1 MKHTFI
7 WNGSSWWL
15 KISTIEEMCDYL
27 NVEWD
32 RRKQACLE
40 DKERVKKKFHSSN
53 YLTGACD
60 VISTVKYISFNE
72 ALDGLQKQLYKNWY
86 QFLLEGKTIFVNGVG
101 GYNLSQ
107 EIKRAYQKE
116 GYDFPCF
123 SEKDIRITQW
133 PNGIHFY
140 AYIGDLEIKDELG
153 NIKWNTRTEAEEQAR
168 KYVTKKAKGDRI

>member
-60 VISTVKYISFNE
+60 IISTVRYISFNE

-101 GYNLSQ
+101 GYNLTML
-107 EIKRAYQKE
+107 IIN
-116 GYDFPCF
+116 D
-123 SEKDIRITQW
+123 
-133 PNGIHFY
+133 
-140 AYIGDLEIKDELG
+140 
-153 NIKWNTRTEAEEQAR
+153 
-168 KYVTKKAKGDRI
+168 KKNNKIVFAKGDTSAIITAESQAKSEELKKFEELQETPNAKNSSRGGRIFR